1 MNLQT
6 TDYCNTELYGEEHT
20 MCKYTADAPNARCTE
35 GEVEIISRKVTDQV
49 TSIMDIHKCCIIREK
64 TSNKIKLADYEYITD

>member
-20 MCKYTADAPNARCTE
+20 MCKYTEDAPNARCSE
-35 GEVEIISRKVTDQV
+35 GGVEIISRKVIDQV
-49 TSIMDIHKCCIIREK
+49 TSIMGIHKYFIINIK
-64 TSNKIKLADYEYITD
+64 TSNKIKLADCEYITD

>member
-20 MCKYTADAPNARCTE
+20 MCKYTEDAPNARCTE
-35 GEVEIISRKVTDQV
+35 RGVEIISRKVIDQV
-49 TSIMDIHKCCIIREK
+49 ISIINI
-64 TSNKIKLADYEYITD
+64 NQPFKIKT

>member
-20 MCKYTADAPNARCTE
+20 MCKYTEDAPNARCTE
-35 GEVEIISRKVTDQV
+35 GGVEIISRKVTDQV
-49 TSIMDIHKCCIIREK
+49 TSIMDIHKYCIIKK
-64 TSNKIKLADYEYITD
+64 TSNKIKLADYECITD